1 VSKKVG
7 RRLPVWPVPRLAQS
21 RQHRGAAAK
30 RLNDLS
36 LAELRQLEA
45 KLAGE
50 ERLIDLTPETS
61 SAGN

>member
-1 VSKKVG
+1 
-7 RRLPVWPVPRLAQS
+7 VPRLAQS